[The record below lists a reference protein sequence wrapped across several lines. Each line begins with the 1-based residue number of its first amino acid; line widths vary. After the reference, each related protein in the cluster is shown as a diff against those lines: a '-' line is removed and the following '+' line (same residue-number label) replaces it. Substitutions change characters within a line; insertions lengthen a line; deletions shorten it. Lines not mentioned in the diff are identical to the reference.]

1 METPNINF
9 IPRKPRYSDAELDNA
24 LITEVFNQ
32 HKMKFH
38 PKKEKAREIQ
48 SAKEAKEGTNKTIKG
63 LGKLVATMSMEEWF
77 FLRNKY
83 GEETVLSPDFL
94 KDYNKR
100 FPHLSPNKA

>member
-1 METPNINF
+1 MDTPNINL
-9 IPRKPRYSDAELDNA
+9 IPAATKYSDAETDNA

-32 HKMKFH
+32 HKLKFQ
-38 PKKEKAREIQ
+38 PKKEKAREEQ
-48 SAKEAKEGTNKTIKG
+48 AAKEAKEATNKTIQG
-63 LGKLVATMSMEEWF
+63 LGKLVATMPIEEWY

-83 GEETVLSPDFL
+83 GEKTVLSPEFL